1 MHSNLAS
8 HPNPCR
14 SRREKIAK
22 PWPLPDAAAL
32 SSMHGLPRS
41 GNSSAQTSA
50 SLHPPAALRLRVL
63 PFTRTW
69 SSTVCAEEFPTPLEM
84 SLHGLPL
91 LRHSKSFGPSAPI
104 AYATCVSPPDE
115 AAAWPG
121 AGVRWQMRLPHR
133 GERTEGNRTVGT
145 HHMGTQRGER
155 TTWERTT
162 WERTVRRILFAGF
175 EALCVF
181 GYLELVYHLLNLTI
195 HKDRQVVG

>member
-22 PWPLPDAAAL
+22 PWPLPDATAL

-69 SSTVCAEEFPTPLEM
+69 SSTVCAEEFPTPLGM
-84 SLHGLPL
+84 SLPGLHL
-91 LRHSKSFGPSAPI
+91 LGHSKSIGPSAPI
-104 AYATCVSPPDE
+104 AYATSVSPPDE
-115 AAAWPG
+115 AIARPGRRYPIGNKALAWPG
-121 AGVRWQMRLPHR
+121 FRCWVANDAASCPWRSSCKSPRARIPVLGTSGAHWPARWPRFELT
-133 GERTEGNRTVGT
+133 ERVD
-145 HHMGTQRGER
+145 
-155 TTWERTT
+155 
-162 WERTVRRILFAGF
+162 
-175 EALCVF
+175 
-181 GYLELVYHLLNLTI
+181 
-195 HKDRQVVG
+195 KS